1 MPLLCHHEPR
11 RGNLPTA
18 SDQAATPRQLSNSP
32 APGPVG
38 DKEARAAWDG
48 AQEAAHNFPQHCREM
63 GKLRPGRLLLE
74 AGSENLHIWKT
85 IITSHLP
92 FFPQDLPESLHST
105 RPGACT
111 SQLDSWVLGQLWH
124 DSPNPPGSTKE
135 ICPGCRPRASP
146 GTHSCPSESPLR
158 LESSHSNLLLSGW
171 QSQARSPGWQ
181 SVRLVESHKPAQQ
194 GGLDRVGGRHK

>member
-1 MPLLCHHEPR
+1 M
-11 RGNLPTA
+11 PTA

-74 AGSENLHIWKT
+74 AGSENLHIRKT

-92 FFPQDLPESLHST
+92 FFPQDLLESLHST

-135 ICPGCRPRASP
+135 ICPGSTAQGPTPAPVRAP
-146 GTHSCPSESPLR
+146 CDLRALTQICSC
-158 LESSHSNLLLSGW
+158 
-171 QSQARSPGWQ
+171 
-181 SVRLVESHKPAQQ
+181 Q
-194 GGLDRVGGRHK
+194 GGKARPGPLGGSQ